1 MAQLPY
7 YLNEILDFFR
17 QGFENV
23 NAILGLI
30 IAFVAAYQLSG
41 WKKLWGDRA
50 GGDPCPHRCQDSG
63 SGNRPQCA
71 YPFAATAR
79 FELLA

>member
-1 MAQLPY
+1 MALLLH

-30 IAFVAAYQLSG
+30 IAFVAAFQL
-41 WKKLWGDRA
+41 
-50 GGDPCPHRCQDSG
+50 
-63 SGNRPQCA
+63 
-71 YPFAATAR
+71 
-79 FELLA
+79 